1 MLAWAGL
8 ITIMLT
14 LIAIMSGRISALVA
28 LITLPILAALA
39 IGTGG
44 ATTTMITDG
53 VRSVTPVMGM
63 FVFAILYFGVMTD
76 AGLLDSI
83 VSAIVRVVGSD
94 PRRIVVGTTLI
105 ALVSHLSGSGA
116 VSFLITVTAMLPL
129 YNRLGLDRR
138 VLACAAAMGAGVNI
152 LPWSAVTLR
161 AAAVLEISPADL
173 FRPLII
179 PEAAGTVFV
188 LAVSWWLGTRERAR
202 LVGAAE
208 LDATSVNPAETAADP
223 LRRPDRFWVNLVLTI
238 TIIAILV
245 LGLTEPM
252 IAFMVGTV
260 LALLLNYPDIGEQR
274 RRLEA
279 HAKEALMMACLL
291 FAAGVFSGI
300 LTGTGMLT
308 ALAQAGTG
316 LLPPQ
321 LGPHLAV
328 IVAVLSMPLSL
339 LFDASSFYFG
349 VLPVVAEIGQNFGL
363 EKAQIAQAALLGQ
376 MTTGF
381 PVTPLTP
388 SPFLLVGLLRL
399 DLGTHQ
405 RYSIGYL
412 FATTIVMTVVAVL
425 IGVFPL

>member
-1 MLAWAGL
+1 MLAWVGL
-8 ITIMLT
+8 ITILLT

-39 IGTGG
+39 LGTGG
-44 ATTTMITDG
+44 ATSTMITDG
-53 VRSVTPVMGM
+53 VRSVAPVMGM

-83 VSAIVRVVGSD
+83 VRAIVRVVGHD

-138 VLACAAAMGAGVNI
+138 ILACAAAMGAGVNI
-152 LPWSAVTLR
+152 LPWSGVTLR

-179 PEAAGTVFV
+179 PEVAGTIFV
-188 LAVSWWLGTRERAR
+188 LAVSWWLGARERTR
-202 LVGAAE
+202 LGGV
-208 LDATSVNPAETAADP
+208 ATLAPEEPQTADTPDP
-223 LRRPDRFWVNLVLTI
+223 LRRPDRFWINLILTI
-238 TIIAILV
+238 AIIVILIA
-245 LGLTEPM
+245 GLTEPM

-260 LALLLNYPDIGEQR
+260 LALLLNYPDIQEQR

-279 HAKEALMMACLL
+279 HAKEALTMACLL

-308 ALAQAGTG
+308 ALAQAGTA

-328 IVAVLSMPLSL
+328 IVAVVSMPLSL
-339 LFDASSFYFG
+339 LFDASSFYLG
-349 VLPVVAEIGQNFGL
+349 VLPVVAEVGQNFGL

-412 FATTIVMTVVAVL
+412 FAVTIVMTIVAVL

>member
-1 MLAWAGL
+1 MLAWVGL
-8 ITIMLT
+8 ITILLT

-39 IGTGG
+39 LGTGS
-44 ATTTMITDG
+44 ATSTMITDG
-53 VRSVTPVMGM
+53 VRSVAPVMGM

-83 VSAIVRVVGSD
+83 VRAIVRVVGHD
-94 PRRIVVGTTLI
+94 PRRIVVGTALI

-129 YNRLGLDRR
+129 YSRLGLDRR
-138 VLACAAAMGAGVNI
+138 ILACAAAMGAGVNI
-152 LPWSAVTLR
+152 LPWSGVTLR

-179 PEAAGTVFV
+179 PEAAGTIFV
-188 LAVSWWLGTRERAR
+188 LAVSWWLGARERTR
-202 LVGAAE
+202 LAGVAALAPE
-208 LDATSVNPAETAADP
+208 EPVTADTRDP
-223 LRRPDRFWVNLVLTI
+223 LRRPDRFWINLTLTI
-238 TIIAILV
+238 AIIVILIA
-245 LGLTEPM
+245 GLTEPM

-260 LALLLNYPDIGEQR
+260 LALLLNYPDIQEQR

-279 HAKEALMMACLL
+279 HAKEALTMACLL

-308 ALAQAGTG
+308 ALAQAGTA

-339 LFDASSFYFG
+339 LFDASSFYLG
-349 VLPVVAEIGQNFGL
+349 VLPVVAEVGQNFGL
-363 EKAQIAQAALLGQ
+363 AKAQIAQAALLGQ

-412 FATTIVMTVVAVL
+412 FATTIVMTIVAVL